1 MGNVGSSIQGAV
13 QSIGSVMAPGIGS
26 GGSLFD
32 GSLAKNLGQGQF
44 EAQAYNIDPTAFQPN
59 GDENAWV
66 KSLQTRAAGQGPSV
80 AEQQMHAGAD
90 MASQNAMGMAAAQ
103 RGINPAM
110 AARMAAQSQ
119 AQISQS
125 TNRDAGM
132 MRAQEQMGGQQMLG
146 QALQSQRQARM
157 NQQALGVEQ
166 QTGMNHTNQ
175 MSFDSSQKRRGDLI
189 GGLGG
194 GAMAAAMSKGGIV
207 QGFADGGVVDQSS
220 FAESLQRMK
229 SANDQMGIQDKDSS
243 ETKEGKAAGYGLT
256 KLFSGGGGGGA
267 GAVGAG
273 GGATAGA
280 GVSHGAM
287 MMMAAKGAMV
297 PGQAQVQ
304 GDSKKNDTVPAVLS
318 PGEMV
323 IPRTVVAGGPD
334 AVKRFAQ
341 ALMKKGGA

>member
-157 NQQALGVEQ
+157 NQQALGV
-166 QTGMNHTNQ
+166 
-175 MSFDSSQKRRGDLI
+175 
-189 GGLGG
+189 
-194 GAMAAAMSKGGIV
+194 
-207 QGFADGGVVDQSS
+207 
-220 FAESLQRMK
+220 
-229 SANDQMGIQDKDSS
+229 
-243 ETKEGKAAGYGLT
+243 
-256 KLFSGGGGGGA
+256 
-267 GAVGAG
+267 
-273 GGATAGA
+273 
-280 GVSHGAM
+280 
-287 MMMAAKGAMV
+287 
-297 PGQAQVQ
+297 
-304 GDSKKNDTVPAVLS
+304 
-318 PGEMV
+318 
-323 IPRTVVAGGPD
+323 
-334 AVKRFAQ
+334 
-341 ALMKKGGA
+341 